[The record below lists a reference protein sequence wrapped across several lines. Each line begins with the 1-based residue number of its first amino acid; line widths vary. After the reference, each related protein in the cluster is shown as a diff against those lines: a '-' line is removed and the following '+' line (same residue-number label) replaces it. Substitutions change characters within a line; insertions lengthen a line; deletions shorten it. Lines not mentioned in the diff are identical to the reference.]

1 MNQSA
6 CQPPEWMT
14 TTSSWA
20 SWLAQARQR
29 LAAVS
34 DTPLQE
40 AQVILSHVL
49 GQPRVSLLARPETG
63 LTAAQAHQLEDRLAR
78 RAAGEPLPYLIGHW
92 EFYGLD
98 FLVTPDVLIPRPET
112 ELLVEQALDWL
123 RLHPGRRRVADVG
136 TGSGCIAAAI
146 ALHAPDVHVLAVD
159 RSLRALHVAR
169 ENMLRHAVLGRV
181 ALAQMDLLSAAAG
194 PLDLI
199 CANLPY
205 IPSATLDGLDVARHE
220 PRVALDGGADGLDLV
235 RRLLASAPRLVAPG
249 GLLLLEVEAGHGESA
264 PALARE
270 LLPRAAV
277 ALLTDLAGLPR
288 LLRIQ
293 C

>member
-1 MNQSA
+1 MNRNA

-14 TTSSWA
+14 TRNSWG
-20 SWLAQARQR
+20 SWLAYARRR

-49 GQPRVSLLARPETG
+49 DLPRASLLARPETE
-63 LTAAQAHQLEDRLAR
+63 LADEQARRLEDYLRR
-78 RAAGEPLPYLIGHW
+78 RADGEPLPYLIGHW

-112 ELLVEQALDWL
+112 ELMVEQALDWL
-123 RLHPGRRRVADVG
+123 RLHPARRRAVDVG
-136 TGSGCIAAAI
+136 TGSGCIAAAV
-146 ALHAPDVHVLAVD
+146 AVNVTDVRLLAVD
-159 RSLRALHVAR
+159 RSLRALRVAQQ
-169 ENMLRHAVLGRV
+169 NLSRHAMPGQV
-181 ALAQMDLLSAAAG
+181 ALAQMDLLEAVAG
-194 PLDLI
+194 PLDLV

-205 IPSATLDGLDVARHE
+205 IPSSTLNGLDVAHHE
-220 PRVALDGGADGLDLV
+220 PRAALDGGADGLDLV
-235 RRLLASAPRLVAPG
+235 RRLLASMPRLIAPG
-249 GLLLLEVEAGHGESA
+249 GLILLEVEAGHGHAA
-264 PALARE
+264 PAIARA

-277 ALLTDLAGLPR
+277 DLLPDLAGRPR
-288 LLRIQ
+288 LLRIE